1 MAIVGIFLG
10 GTVAVSSTG
19 VLTMGAS
26 VQMVDSELGDVGQ
39 RNIPATDP
47 ATIAQVDAT
56 LQSMMPQL
64 SIDAGFPVTMPTLV
78 TPSE

>member
-1 MAIVGIFLG
+1 MAITGTFLG

-19 VLTMGAS
+19 VVTMGAS
-26 VQMVDSELGDVGQ
+26 VQMIDSELGEVGQ
-39 RNIPATDP
+39 RSVPATDP
-47 ATIAQVDAT
+47 ATIAQVTAT

>member
-39 RNIPATDP
+39 RSVPANDP

-64 SIDAGFPVTMPTLV
+64 SIDAGFPVTMPVV

>member
-47 ATIAQVDAT
+47 ATIAQVNAT

-64 SIDAGFPVTMPTLV
+64 SIDAGFQVTMPVV